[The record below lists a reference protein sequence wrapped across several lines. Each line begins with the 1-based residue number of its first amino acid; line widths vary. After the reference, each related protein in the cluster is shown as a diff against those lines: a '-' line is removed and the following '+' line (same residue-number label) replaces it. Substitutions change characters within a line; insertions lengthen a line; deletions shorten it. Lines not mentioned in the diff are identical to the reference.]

1 VRRDWF
7 VRPGAP
13 HLVLW
18 WIPAGT
24 EPTLTEA
31 GDRLALLA
39 GHGPAP
45 DAFTLNRPFPARG
58 LVSS

>member
-1 VRRDWF
+1 
-7 VRPGAP
+7 
-13 HLVLW
+13 VLW